1 MIEDYWVSVL
11 GIVAAALVT
20 SSFLPQI
27 IRGYRTKKLGDVSYW
42 LMTMICVG
50 MSLWIVYGV
59 AKHDFVIIGANVST
73 IILNVVLLIMKRKYA
88 N

>member
-11 GIVAAALVT
+11 GIVAASLVT

-50 MSLWIVYGV
+50 MSLWIVYGMV
-59 AKHDFVIIGANVST
+59 KHDFVIIGANVST

>member
-50 MSLWIVYGV
+50 MSLWIVYGMV
-59 AKHDFVIIGANVST
+59 KHDFVIIGANVST

>member
-1 MIEDYWVSVL
+1 MIEDYWVSIL

-59 AKHDFVIIGANVST
+59 AKQDFVIIGANVST
-73 IILNVVLLIMKRKYA
+73 IVLNVVLLIMKRKYT